1 MGSGDRYTGS
11 VENCES
17 WRVPRPTIGGQ
28 QVSLDEVVRPSTG
41 EVVPIHGAP
50 CNQLRNPTRL
60 NCRLPAGRPAT
71 PWNSIPDLKCPNST
85 RGIPLD
91 AGFESGS
98 QEVRG
103 RGLTGLATTN
113 SHRSSHPA
121 RADHMHASSLA
132 CAYVPPC
139 LELDAASRLGSSP
152 LVFTLVEGLIEIT
165 DKAVPSRK
173 VGVRGAAR
181 AAPRHRPRRLPH
193 RGLRPYPNA
202 GCSRCGPVG
211 GGQWAGR
218 RKAERKS
225 VGAARDVMAVLRR
238 DEVVAE
244 PVDHSLGS

>member
-28 QVSLDEVVRPSTG
+28 QVSLDEVARPPTG

-71 PWNSIPDLKCPNST
+71 PWNSIGDLKCPNST

-91 AGFESGS
+91 AGFESGG

-132 CAYVPPC
+132 WAYVPPC

-173 VGVRGAAR
+173 VGGAWRSSSR
-181 AAPRHRPRRLPH
+181 ATPQAQTATSPRVATVPERWLFT
-193 RGLRPYPNA
+193 LR
-202 GCSRCGPVG
+202 
-211 GGQWAGR
+211 AGR
-218 RKAERKS
+218 RWT
-225 VGAARDVMAVLRR
+225 VGWASQSRTQVSRGGSGRHGGLAPRR
-238 DEVVAE
+238 
-244 PVDHSLGS
+244 GGG